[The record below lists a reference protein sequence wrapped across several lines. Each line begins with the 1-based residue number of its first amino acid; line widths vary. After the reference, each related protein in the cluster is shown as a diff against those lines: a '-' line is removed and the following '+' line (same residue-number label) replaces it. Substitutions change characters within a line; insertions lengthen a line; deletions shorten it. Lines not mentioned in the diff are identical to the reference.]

1 MSLRGKLDRL
11 EKTMWGQLAH
21 FELAGGRR
29 YYFDPQEAHKVTFL
43 YLSDSLD
50 ADYKREPRPEPP
62 DLLKAV
68 ADAKDRGEALNLV
81 VGGYSHLPIE
91 RGALVERGKLK
102 PRSLVAGREYEDLGV
117 LEDPSE

>member
-11 EKTMWGQLAH
+11 EKTMRGQLAH

-29 YYFDPQEAHKVTFL
+29 YYFDPDEAFKITFGFFG
-43 YLSDSLD
+43 DSLT
-50 ADYKREPRPEPP
+50 ADYRREPRPEPP

-68 ADAKDRGEALNLV
+68 ADAKDRGEALFRVMGKASL
-81 VGGYSHLPIE
+81 LPIDRGALIE
-91 RGALVERGKLK
+91 RGELK